1 VAAVKTFDVVL
12 NLYGEDILVGHL
24 GAAKERKLVVNFHYD
39 PIFLTGENFF
49 NISPELY
56 KTAAIQYPNPKEL
69 FGFMEDSMP
78 DRWGK
83 ALIKRKLGRSIDK
96 LDALLEID
104 DFARMGALR
113 FYDKTGPLSQNSN
126 IPTIKNIRDLQNLVN
141 KSDDLTA
148 DITELFDP
156 GAPLGGARPKAG
168 IMDNG
173 ALKMAKFPK
182 SDDEYNVEA
191 WEKTMLDLASQL
203 DINVPESEIMYTP
216 LSKFGVLILERFDRQ
231 NGHRQAYMSAMTAI
245 QASDNE
251 DTNSYLDIVDFIS
264 QHGEIEDAQE
274 LWKRLVFGMLTNNYD
289 DHLRNH
295 GFIRG
300 DKSWKLSPAFDI
312 NPSTD
317 TGHHQL
323 SIDGDSHGPNI
334 DLALSLAGNFYLDT
348 DEANDWLA
356 RALALL
362 ATQLEPTAKKHGIVA
377 AEITVISKQLNYKN
391 YGGAS

>member
-1 VAAVKTFDVVL
+1 MKTFDVVL

-24 GAAKERKLVVNFHYD
+24 GAAKERKLIVNFQYD
-39 PIFLTGENFF
+39 PMFLAGKNFF

-56 KTAAIQYPNPKEL
+56 ATSAIQYPNPKEL

-83 ALIKRKLGRSIDK
+83 ALVKRKLGRSIDNV
-96 LDALLEID
+96 DALIEID

-113 FYDKTGPLSQNSN
+113 FYDETGPLSQNSN
-126 IPTIKNIRDLQNLVN
+126 IPTIKNIRELQNLVN

-148 DITELFDP
+148 DLTELFDP
-156 GAPLGGARPKAG
+156 GSPLGGARPKAG

-173 ALKMAKFPK
+173 ALKLAKFPK
-182 SDDEYNVEA
+182 SDDEHNVEA

-203 DINVPESEIMYTP
+203 DINVPESEVMYTP
-216 LSKFGVLILERFDRQ
+216 LSKFGVLIHERFDRKD
-231 NGHRQAYMSAMTAI
+231 GYRQAYMSAMTAI

-295 GFIRG
+295 GFLW
-300 DKSWKLSPAFDI
+300 DEKSWRLSPVFDI

-317 TGHHQL
+317 TDHHQL
-323 SIDGDSHGPNI
+323 STDGDSHEPNI

-348 DEANDWLA
+348 DEANDWLS

>member
-1 VAAVKTFDVVL
+1 MKTFDVVL
-12 NLYGEDILVGHL
+12 NLYDENILVGHL
-24 GAAKERKLVVNFHYD
+24 GAAKERKLIVNFQYD
-39 PIFLTGENFF
+39 PTFLAGDNFF

-56 KTAAIQYPNPKEL
+56 ATPAIQYPNPKEL

-83 ALIKRKLGRSIDK
+83 ALIKRKLGRAIDN

-113 FYDKTGPLSQNSN
+113 FYNETGPLSQNSN
-126 IPTIKNIRDLQNLVN
+126 IPTIRNIRELQNLVN

-148 DITELFDP
+148 DLTELFDP
-156 GAPLGGARPKAG
+156 GSPLGGARPKAG
-168 IMDNG
+168 IMDNR

-182 SDDEYNVEA
+182 NDDEHNVEA
-191 WEKTMLDLASQL
+191 WEKTLLDLASQL

-216 LSKFGVLILERFDRQ
+216 LSKFGVLILERFDRK

-295 GFIRG
+295 GFLRG
-300 DKSWKLSPAFDI
+300 EKSWRLSPVFDI

-317 TGHHQL
+317 TSHHQL
-323 SIDGDSHGPNI
+323 SIDGDSHEPNI
-334 DLALSLAGNFYLDT
+334 DLALSLAGNFYLST
-348 DEANDWLA
+348 DEANDWLS
-356 RALALL
+356 RSLALL
-362 ATQLEPTAKKHGIVA
+362 TTQLEPTAKKHGIAA
-377 AEITVISKQLNYKN
+377 AEITVISKQLNYKK
-391 YGGAS
+391 YGSAS